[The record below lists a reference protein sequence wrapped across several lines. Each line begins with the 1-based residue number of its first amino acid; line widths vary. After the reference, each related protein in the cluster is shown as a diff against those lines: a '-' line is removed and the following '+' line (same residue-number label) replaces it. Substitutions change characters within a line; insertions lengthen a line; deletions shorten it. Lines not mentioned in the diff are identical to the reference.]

1 MMSHATYVIA
11 CYAVSAAT
19 VAGLIFWVLT
29 DGRARKRELEQ
40 LEAAGI
46 RRRSAEAPTGGQ
58 MTNAR
63 DERAPGAIRYLVAAL
78 PLLIFAVLAL
88 IFWSQLNSG
97 RDVSEIPSALIG
109 TKAPTLDM
117 PRLEGAVAPSG
128 RPMPALT
135 DTAVKGKLTL
145 VNVWASWC
153 VPCRQEHPVI
163 LALSKDPRLT
173 VVGINYKDRNENALR
188 FLGELGNPFSAI
200 GVDPNGKAAI
210 DWGVYGIPE
219 SFLVAADGTI
229 LYKRAGPFDEKS
241 LREGL
246 LPAIEKALAGS

>member
-1 MMSHATYVIA
+1 M
-11 CYAVSAAT
+11 
-19 VAGLIFWVLT
+19 T
-29 DGRARKRELEQ
+29 D
-40 LEAAGI
+40 
-46 RRRSAEAPTGGQ
+46 AETPQ
-58 MTNAR
+58 
-63 DERAPGAIRYLVAAL
+63 DERRPGALRYLMAAL

-109 TKAPTLDM
+109 TKAPMLAM
-117 PRLEGAVAPSG
+117 PPLEGAATPSG
-128 RPMPALT
+128 EPMPAL
-135 DTAVKGKLTL
+135 DDAAVKGKLTL

-153 VPCRQEHPVI
+153 VPCRQEHPII
-163 LALSKDPRLT
+163 LELSKDPRLN

-210 DWGVYGIPE
+210 NWGVYGIPE

-229 LYKRAGPFDEKS
+229 LYKC
-241 LREGL
+241 
-246 LPAIEKALAGS
+246 ALGMHRR

>member
-1 MMSHATYVIA
+1 
-11 CYAVSAAT
+11 
-19 VAGLIFWVLT
+19 
-29 DGRARKRELEQ
+29 
-40 LEAAGI
+40 
-46 RRRSAEAPTGGQ
+46 
-58 MTNAR
+58 MTNAETPQ
-63 DERAPGAIRYLVAAL
+63 DERRPGALRYLMAAL

-109 TKAPTLDM
+109 TKAPMLAM
-117 PRLEGAVAPSG
+117 PPLEGAATPSG
-128 RPMPALT
+128 EPMPALD

-153 VPCRQEHPVI
+153 VPCRQEHPII
-163 LALSKDPRLT
+163 LELSKDPRLT
-173 VVGINYKDRNENALR
+173 VVGLNYKDRNENALR